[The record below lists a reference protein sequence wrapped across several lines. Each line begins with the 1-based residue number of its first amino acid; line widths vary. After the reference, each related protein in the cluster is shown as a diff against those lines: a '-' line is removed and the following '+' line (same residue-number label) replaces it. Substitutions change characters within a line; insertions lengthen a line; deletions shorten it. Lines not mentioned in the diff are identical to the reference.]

1 METQNLKLFSL
12 KEAMG
17 YPNVISVKTPL
28 ITMEEAMA
36 YFYIKDLET
45 WREFRRTNKIPF
57 CQVGKQ
63 KLFQTDELEKIA
75 LKLSKES
82 LRTYEN

>member
-1 METQNLKLFSL
+1 MYFSSIEHSNNIRKQYQME
-12 KEAMG
+12 
-17 YPNVISVKTPL
+17 TPL
-28 ITMEEAMA
+28 INNLQAMK
-36 YFYIKDLET
+36 YFHIKDLET

-63 KLFQTDELEKIA
+63 KLFHTDELNKIA

>member
-1 METQNLKLFSL
+1 ME
-12 KEAMG
+12 
-17 YPNVISVKTPL
+17 TPL
-28 ITMEEAMA
+28 ITMQKAME
-36 YFYIKDLET
+36 YFHIKDQET
-45 WREFRRTNKIPF
+45 WRDFRRQNKIPF

-63 KLFQTDELEKIA
+63 KLFHTDELNKIA

>member
-1 METQNLKLFSL
+1 MSELETISL
-12 KEAMG
+12 HEAMG
-17 YPNVISVKTPL
+17 YPNVSVKTPL

-45 WREFRRTNKIPF
+45 WRQFRRDNKIPF

-63 KLFQTDELEKIA
+63 KLFHTDELNKIA

>member
-1 METQNLKLFSL
+1 ME
-12 KEAMG
+12 
-17 YPNVISVKTPL
+17 TPL
-28 ITMEEAMA
+28 INMEEAMA
-36 YFYIKDLET
+36 YFHIKDTET
-45 WREFRRTNKIPF
+45 WRQFRRDNKVPF

-63 KLFQTDELEKIA
+63 KLFHIEELNKIA